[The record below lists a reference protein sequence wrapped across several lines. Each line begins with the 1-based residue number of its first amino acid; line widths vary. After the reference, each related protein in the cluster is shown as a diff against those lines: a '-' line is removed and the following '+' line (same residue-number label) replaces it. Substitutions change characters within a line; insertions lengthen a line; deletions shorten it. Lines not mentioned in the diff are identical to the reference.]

1 MKVIFYSTKSAEK
14 ELIIKANRNKHDITL
29 VSRTLNIETC
39 NNAKEKDAVIVFT
52 NDEVTASVIFQ
63 LSVLGVKYIITRSV
77 GTDHID
83 QDTAKKYGIEVANIP
98 AYSPHAIAE
107 HAVALTLALSRHLMQ
122 ADQQCREFN
131 FSLDHLTGF
140 NLYGKTVGLIG
151 LGHVGAATA
160 SIFHGLGCKIL
171 GYDIQPKKI
180 KYVKFVDLDT
190 IYHKSDIISIHTPL
204 TSDTRYLI
212 NEETILKMKTGVMII
227 NTARGDIIKTTDVL
241 AALKSGKIGYLGLD
255 VYEYEKGLFFQ
266 DHEADGIRDALL
278 SELMSYPNVLITPHQ
293 AFLTKEALE
302 EIATQTI
309 NILDYWSGETTHP
322 SKSKLYES

>member
-1 MKVIFYSTKSAEK
+1 MKVIFYSTKPAEK
-14 ELIIKANRNKHDITL
+14 ELIIKANKKKHDITFI
-29 VSRTLNIETC
+29 SATLNTETC
-39 NNAKEKDAVIVFT
+39 KNAKEKDAVIVFT

-63 LSVLGVKYIITRSV
+63 LSALGVKYIITRSV

-83 QDTAKKYGIEVANIP
+83 QETAKKYGIEVASIP
-98 AYSPHAIAE
+98 AYSPQAIAE
-107 HAVALTLALSRHLMQ
+107 HAVALTLALSRHLIQ

-151 LGHVGAATA
+151 LGHVGTAIA

-171 GYDIQPKKI
+171 GYDILPKKV

-190 IYHKSDIISIHTPL
+190 IYHQSDIISIHTPL
-204 TSDTRYLI
+204 TSDTRHLI

-227 NTARGDIIKTTDVL
+227 NTARGDIIKTTAVL

-255 VYEYEKGLFFQ
+255 VYEYEKGLFFK

-278 SELMSYPNVLITPHQ
+278 SELMSYPNVLISPHQ

-302 EIATQTI
+302 EIATRTI
-309 NILDYWSGETTHP
+309 NILDHWS
-322 SKSKLYES
+322 